1 MTRAASRLTASICAL
16 GLSITAVGT
25 VAALDLGSWSPPT
38 TLSAAGTQTQAQQIA
53 LSADGSRATAVWH
66 QGAMGSRKVQSAA
79 ATISGNSAQWSAAAD
94 LSVPGLEGID
104 PRVAVSGDG
113 TRATAVWYYDKDGTY
128 WVVQAASATIDGNN
142 ATWGPPVDLS
152 VTGRNASMP
161 DIGLSADGSRA
172 TVVWT
177 RYNGS
182 RNIVQSVSGVIDGV
196 TASWSSPVDLS
207 LGGSDALYPQVAMSQ
222 DGSRATAV
230 WYRGIMTGTVQ
241 SASATVSGTNATWSG
256 PVDLSAAGTPL
267 DPRSTCPRTVPRSGR
282 LAALRRQH
290 VRCGVRRRHSHGIVG
305 ELGQPGHARHRRVL
319 TPGGLVR
326 GWHDGDGRLAGIR
339 RHHPHRGVGLCAGVR
354 HVTVVGSDR
363 PALGCEFGSVLSA
376 TGQLRDR
383 CAGDGGVGAVRR

>member
-66 QGAMGSRKVQSAA
+66 QGAMGSRKVQSAS

-113 TRATAVWYYDKDGTY
+113 TRATAVWYYDKDGVY
-128 WVVQAASATIDGNN
+128 WVVQAASAAIDGNN
-142 ATWGPPVDLS
+142 ATWGAPVDLS

-161 DIGLSADGSRA
+161 DIGLSADGQRA

-182 RNIVQSVSGVIDGV
+182 RNIVQSVSGVIDG
-196 TASWSSPVDLS
+196 
-207 LGGSDALYPQVAMSQ
+207 
-222 DGSRATAV
+222 
-230 WYRGIMTGTVQ
+230 
-241 SASATVSGTNATWSG
+241 
-256 PVDLSAAGTPL
+256 
-267 DPRSTCPRTVPRSGR
+267 
-282 LAALRRQH
+282 RR
-290 VRCGVRRRHSHGIVG
+290 
-305 ELGQPGHARHRRVL
+305 P
-319 TPGGLVR
+319 
-326 GWHDGDGRLAGIR
+326 
-339 RHHPHRGVGLCAGVR
+339 
-354 HVTVVGSDR
+354 
-363 PALGCEFGSVLSA
+363 
-376 TGQLRDR
+376 
-383 CAGDGGVGAVRR
+383 VGAARWTCRSAGRTPCTRR